1 MTGPGAGDALFDNE
15 DIAAGYAAPPEAESA
30 GEVDVTAVAPELA
43 DADAVAEV
51 VAPHRTIETAVGE
64 PLLRTDGLTVKF
76 GGLTALDDVSFE
88 IRRGEILGLIGPNGA
103 GKTTCFNAITGVY
116 RPAAGLVYF
125 DGKPLT
131 KTKRNAIT
139 RLGIARTF
147 QNVRLFG
154 EMTALENVV
163 VGTDARH
170 KTSVPGAVF
179 RTPRHRREERDAIER
194 GMALLEFVGI
204 APRAVEKARNLSY
217 GDQRRLE
224 IARALATEPKLLCLD
239 EPAAGFNPSEKS
251 ALMDL
256 IRKIR
261 DDGFTVL
268 LIEHDMRLVMG
279 VTDRIVVLEF
289 GRKIA
294 DGLPAEIRDDPAV
307 IAAYLGVPDDQVG
320 AEQAGDAGRDGVESG
335 GERAGAEPD
344 AGPAGAGRAAGQAG
358 AEPEGGQ
365 SGAER
370 EAGQAGGEYPTQKLP
385 IPKPGAGPA
394 VRVGEPARPETDPA
408 TTDPADA
415 HRPGTGAAPDLSTR
429 TSDAPALLEV
439 EDMVVNYGRIQALHG
454 VSLRVAEGELVTLLG
469 ANGAGKTTTM
479 RALSGLLPLTRGRIR
494 FEGRDITTV
503 KAHDRVVGGLI
514 QAPEGR
520 GVFPGMT
527 VQENLDMGCYGR
539 VFKQKAEYTR
549 TLEWVFELFPRLRER
564 RKQVGGTLS
573 GGEQQM
579 LAIGR
584 ALMARPRLLL
594 LDEPSMGLAPM
605 VIQQIFRII
614 SEINQQGTTVLL
626 VEQNAQQALARSD
639 RAYILETGAV
649 TKTGSGADLL
659 TDPAV
664 KSAYLG
670 VG

>member
-1 MTGPGAGDALFDNE
+1 MTGPGGALFDNE
-15 DIAAGYAAPPEAESA
+15 DMSAGYAAEPEAGSA
-30 GEVDVTAVAPELA
+30 GEVDVTAVLPVLA
-43 DADAVAEV
+43 DAEAVANV
-51 VAPHRTIETAVGE
+51 VAPHRDIETAVGE
-64 PLLRTDGLTVKF
+64 PLLRTDGLTVRF
-76 GGLTALDDVSFE
+76 GGLTALDQVSFE

-116 RPAAGLVYF
+116 KPAAGTVYF

-131 KTKRNAIT
+131 KSKRNEIT

-147 QNVRLFG
+147 QNIRLFG

-170 KTSVPGAVF
+170 HTSVPGAIL

-194 GMALLEFVGI
+194 GMALLEFVGV

-239 EPAAGFNPSEKS
+239 EPAAGFNPAEKA
-251 ALMDL
+251 ALMEL
-256 IRKIR
+256 IHKIR

-294 DGLPAEIRDDPAV
+294 DGLPQQIREDPAV
-307 IAAYLGVPDDQVG
+307 IAAYLGVPDDE
-320 AEQAGDAGRDGVESG
+320 AAAAESG
-335 GERAGAEPD
+335 A
-344 AGPAGAGRAAGQAG
+344 PAPGSLFVNEGTETTVLPVVGDPAAPAPAPAGRA
-358 AEPEGGQ
+358 EP
-365 SGAER
+365 
-370 EAGQAGGEYPTQKLP
+370 
-385 IPKPGAGPA
+385 
-394 VRVGEPARPETDPA
+394 
-408 TTDPADA
+408 
-415 HRPGTGAAPDLSTR
+415 
-429 TSDAPALLEV
+429 LLRV

-454 VSLRVAEGELVTLLG
+454 LSLHVSEGELVTLLG

-479 RALSGLLPLTRGRIR
+479 RALSGLLPLTRGRIM
-494 FEGRDITTV
+494 FEGNDITRV
-503 KAHDRVVGGLI
+503 RAHERVVAGLI

-527 VQENLDMGCYGR
+527 VQENLDMGCHARPFG
-539 VFKQKAEYTR
+539 KKAEYDT
-549 TLEWVFELFPRLRER
+549 TLEWVFGLFPRLLER

-584 ALMARPRLLL
+584 SLMARPKLLL

-614 SEINQQGTTVLL
+614 GEINAQGTTVLL
-626 VEQNAQQALARSD
+626 VEQNAQQALTRSD
-639 RAYILETGAV
+639 RAYILETGEV
-649 TKTGSGADLL
+649 TKTGAGHALL